1 VTASTDVA
9 SVALRKLEP
18 SDEGRMLRLFHRL
31 SPETVYR
38 RFLTSYS
45 DPEPLRPLLQV
56 DDVRRVAIAAVDPD
70 GEIIGVG
77 RYGRLTA
84 EPATAEVAVV
94 VQDSHQGRG
103 LGTRL
108 LQEVGDQARAAGV
121 RRLVATVLADNPA
134 SVRMLQRVFPQLTMR
149 RDGGLYEIE
158 VDLAPGRPAL
168 PPA

>member
-1 VTASTDVA
+1 VTAFTDVA
-9 SVALRKLEP
+9 SVALR
-18 SDEGRMLRLFHRL
+18 RLFHRL

-38 RFLTSYS
+38 RFLTTYS

-56 DDVRRVAIAAVDPD
+56 DDVSRVAIAAVGPD
-70 GEIIGVG
+70 GEIVGVA
-77 RYGRLTA
+77 RYGRMIR
-84 EPATAEVAVV
+84 EPDTAEVAVV

-108 LQEVGDQARAAGV
+108 LKEVGEHARAAGV
-121 RRLVATVLADNPA
+121 RRLVATVLADNQA
-134 SVRMLQRVFPQLTMR
+134 SVRMLQRVFPQLTAK

-158 VDLAPGRPAL
+158 IDLASGGAAL